1 MIQPGMI
8 WIGWITLAVLV
19 FYIAT
24 AIMVSRTRGRVG
36 IHAPQMSGHPDL
48 ERALR
53 VQGNTLELLVPFLA
67 ALWLC
72 AWAWA
77 PLPAAILGL
86 VWLFGRI
93 VYAVGYYR
101 EAKRRAPGFFIS
113 MVSLILLML
122 GAAYGLI
129 RMGLVVG

>member
-1 MIQPGMI
+1 MI
-8 WIGWITLAVLV
+8 WIGWITLAALV

-24 AIMVSRTRGRVG
+24 AVMVSRTRTRVG
-36 IHAPQMSGHPDL
+36 IFPPQMTGHPEL

-53 VQGNTLELLVPFLA
+53 VQGNTLEHLVPFIV

-86 VWLFGRI
+86 IWVFGRI
-93 VYAVGYYR
+93 VYAAGYYR
-101 EAKRRAPGFFIS
+101 EAKRRAPGFLIA
-113 MVSLILLML
+113 MVALILLMI
-122 GAAYGLI
+122 GAAYGLL
-129 RMGLVVG
+129 RMGIALG